1 MLCTHSCSLL
11 CLNESVYRILRFR
24 LISLVSFS
32 CRLFDNSAG
41 KRSAISVNEIEKR
54 NEIHKKMMRK

>member
-1 MLCTHSCSLL
+1 MLFTHSCSLL
-11 CLNESVYRILRFR
+11 CLNESVYRNLRFR

-41 KRSAISVNEIEKR
+41 KRSAISVNKVD
-54 NEIHKKMMRK
+54 KKKEYKIMRK